1 MIIRTI
7 SLRLELLN
15 GDGYVIDQQEFE
27 TSGIAPQST
36 AKRLQ
41 DLEDVDKYTDN
52 KGKFLGVNAAGTAPE
67 FVDLRGEIKAAEQR
81 LQAKDNALD
90 AAIKANAKAST
101 DADTAFKAALD
112 AEIKSTD
119 ADIADVRAKATTET
133 TERKADVDALNDRVD
148 AVQKQ
153 KDSEVTALKAADAAE
168 AKTRADAITNLTKT
182 VNTNKSLADAAQ
194 QKVEGQFVILNQ
206 SITDTGSNMM
216 EAINTLENKL
226 TAVDTKVIQTNDA
239 QDKRLVNIETNFA
252 TKAYVQD
259 EIKKINITDVKVIA
273 SRKALPA
280 ATTSYGDFYFL
291 TDTKEWV
298 TSDGKVWYDVTSVVP
313 DGVQKQFDD
322 LDARITNEVNKL
334 LPTIKTGLEWL
345 KLYGYKGTETQL
357 AASLNEI
364 INFNNSIQLTNKG
377 GEIFGYLIHK
387 QSVYNDPNQLVNKKY
402 VDDKAQAE
410 RNFSTAVDA
419 KNVAKAGDTMS
430 GALTAA
436 PIKNAILVNNQGS
449 ISFQDAT
456 GTRFHL
462 NSEGNTF
469 KLKHG
474 NNGENDILS
483 IDPNGTCSARD
494 YLQNTP
500 QTNLPNA
507 STRKDYVD
515 AKVKEVDDKN
525 FTYYKTALSAT
536 QNLNTLG
543 SMSAAGVYY
552 NPANATAT
560 EANNY
565 PFREAGSLFVTPSAY
580 GCSQEYTT
588 FNTGRKYARGLNA
601 AWNGKDGPWNAWK
614 EVLTENTPLDTSY
627 LNDEKL
633 LFKYRGA
640 LGDLNTATLPGHYH
654 VNNTASNL
662 PEATFGHLQVTSS
675 GSAPAVGIWLQQTL
689 YAHNGKIWTRRSVN
703 GTWNAWQRVFSTAD
717 MPTADDVGALAVTGG
732 EVAGNLNIKGKLTIN
747 GVTAG
752 EKGDKGDTGAKGATG
767 ATGAIGPKGDTGA
780 TGPMGPKGDQGIQGP
795 KGDKGDKGDTGAQ
808 GAAGTPGSKDA
819 LPLTGGTVTGI
830 INAPAG
836 INLSGNGSLISPDG
850 KSSIILN
857 KAASIRYCQD
867 DGKNTWF
874 HTYAADGC
882 FNIASG
888 NDTSQTVL
896 FKTDAGVN
904 SWFTGSV
911 QMTAK
916 AGNNSVFEW
925 HCPGKHARIQW
936 LDVGTGLLHTGISN
950 GAFAESQRIV
960 SLGSNFQLMNGAA
973 WASSNNHSYVEQYN
987 AWAPYSVDF
996 GAVSGASDYY
1006 QIVKGR
1012 SAAAGAGYTTDAEFG
1027 MLRSGNTW
1035 GQAVIRVGSAEA
1047 GTKGTQAAYRF
1058 EVDGTFTAPKVEASA
1073 MVING
1078 GEVQANGN
1086 IRINNASPTII
1097 LQDTDN
1103 LPAMLHN
1110 NSNLFYILRGGSANA
1125 GSWDGGPNGRH
1136 PMTLN
1141 LANGDVVFSGNIGS
1155 YSDRRLKKDIEPLEN
1170 ALESVMQLRPVQYK
1184 RIGTDTDRVE
1194 CGFIAQELQE
1204 VIPEVVQTQEDEI
1217 GTLTVDYAKLVAY
1230 MAGAIQDLQAQINEL
1245 KAQQGRA

>member
-1 MIIRTI
+1 MITRTI

-15 GDGYVIDQQEFE
+15 GDGYIVDGQEFE
-27 TSGIAPQST
+27 SSGVAPQST

-41 DLEDVDKYTDN
+41 DLEDVDKYVNN
-52 KGKFLGVNAAGTAPE
+52 KGKFLGVNASGTAPE
-67 FVDLRGEIKAAEQR
+67 FVDLRGEIKVVEQR

-101 DADTAFKAALD
+101 DADTAFNKALQD
-112 AEIKSTD
+112 EIKQTD

-148 AVQKQ
+148 ALQKQ

-206 SITDTGSNMM
+206 SILDSGTNFLETQT
-216 EAINTLENKL
+216 ALENKL
-226 TAVDTKVIQTNDA
+226 TAVDAKLIQTNDA

-273 SRKALPA
+273 SRKALPT
-280 ATTSYGDFYFL
+280 ATTSNGDFYFL

-313 DGVQKQFDD
+313 DAVQKQFDD

-357 AASLNEI
+357 ATSLNEI

-410 RNFSTAVDA
+410 RNFSTSVDQ
-419 KNVAKAGDTMS
+419 KNLSKAGDTMS

-525 FTYYKTALSAT
+525 FTNNKAALNVS
-536 QNLNTLG
+536 LNTLG
-543 SMSAAGVYY
+543 SYTSSGVYFQ
-552 NPANATAT
+552 PANASAT
-560 EANNY
+560 TANNY
-565 PFREAGSLFVTPSAY
+565 PAQEAGHLMVTPSAY

-588 FNTGRKYARGLNA
+588 FSSGRKFVRGLSA
-601 AWNGKDGPWNAWK
+601 SWNGKDGPWNEWK
-614 EVLTENTPLDTSY
+614 EIWSDKSGVDSTWLK
-627 LNDEKL
+627 DEVT

-717 MPTADDVGALAVTGG
+717 MPTADDVGALSDKGG
-732 EVAGNLNIKGKLTIN
+732 EIAGNLNIKGKLTIN

-795 KGDKGDKGDTGAQ
+795 KGDKGDKGDTGAT
-808 GAAGTPGSKDA
+808 GAKGEDGAKNA

-850 KSSIILN
+850 KSSIVLN

-867 DGKNTWF
+867 TGSTSWF

-882 FNIASG
+882 FNIATG

-896 FKTDAGVN
+896 FKTDAN
-904 SWFTGSV
+904 DKSWFTGNIQS
-911 QMTAK
+911 TAK
-916 AGNNSVFEW
+916 TGAHSVFEW
-925 HCPGKHARIQW
+925 HCPGKHARLQY
-936 LDVGTGLLHTGISN
+936 LDVGTGQLHTCVSN
-950 GAFAESQRIV
+950 GAFSETQRIV
-960 SLGSNFQLMNGAA
+960 SLGSNYQLMNGAA
-973 WASSNNHSYVEQYN
+973 WAASNSHGYVEQYN
-987 AWAPYSVDF
+987 ALAPYSVDF

-1012 SAAAGAGYTTDAEFG
+1012 SSASGFGYTTDAEFG
-1027 MLRSGNTW
+1027 MLRSGNGAW

-1047 GTKGTQAAYRF
+1047 GTKTTQATYRF
-1058 EVDGTFTAPKVEASA
+1058 EVDGTFTASKVEANSMA
-1073 MVING
+1073 ING

-1097 LQDTDN
+1097 LQDTDH
-1103 LPAMLHN
+1103 LPAMIHN

-1141 LANGDVVFSGNIGS
+1141 LLNGDVVFSGNIGS
-1155 YSDRRLKKDIEPLEN
+1155 YSDQRLKKDVKTLEN
-1170 ALESVMQLRPVQYK
+1170 ALESVMQLRPVLYK

-1194 CGFIAQELQE
+1194 CGFIAQELQQ

-1230 MAGAIQDLQAQINEL
+1230 MAGAIQDLQAQLNEL

>member
-1 MIIRTI
+1 MIKRTI
-7 SLRLELLN
+7 IIDIEVLN
-15 GDGYVIDQQEFE
+15 GDGFIVDGVE
-27 TSGIAPQST
+27 TDGIAVPMST
-36 AKRLQ
+36 VKKLEH
-41 DLEDVDKYTDN
+41 LEDVDKYVNN

-81 LQAKDNALD
+81 LQAKDTALD

-101 DADTAFKAALD
+101 DADTAFNKALQD
-112 AEIKSTD
+112 EIKQTD
-119 ADIADVRAKATTET
+119 ADIADVRAKAQAET
-133 TERKADVDALNDRVD
+133 DARIQLSEQVNDKIDAL
-148 AVQKQ
+148 QKQ
-153 KDSEVTALKAADAAE
+153 KDSEVTALKSADAAE

-182 VNTNKSLADAAQ
+182 VTANKAQ
-194 QKVEGQFVILNQ
+194 SDKDMKTVQDQFVVLNQ
-206 SITDTGSNMM
+206 SITDTGSNMLD
-216 EAINTLENKL
+216 AQTALENKL

-252 TKAYVQD
+252 TKAYVLEQ
-259 EIKKINITDVKVIA
+259 IKNISITDVKVIA
-273 SRKALPA
+273 SRKALPSA
-280 ATTSYGDFYFL
+280 ATAYGDFYFL
-291 TDTKEWV
+291 TETQEWV
-298 TSDGKVWYDVTSVVP
+298 TSDGKTWYDVTSVVP
-313 DGVQKQFDD
+313 NNIQKQFDD

-357 AASLNEI
+357 ATSLNEI

-896 FKTDAGVN
+896 FKTDSGVN

-916 AGNNSVFEW
+916 TGNNSVFEW

-950 GAFAESQRIV
+950 GAFTETQRIV
-960 SLGSNFQLMNGAA
+960 SLGSNFQLMNGNA
-973 WASSNNHSYVEQYN
+973 WASSNNHSYVEQYQ
-987 AWAPYSVDF
+987 AYAPYSVDF
-996 GAVSGASDYY
+996 GAVAGGSDYY

-1073 MVING
+1073 MAING

-1097 LQDTDN
+1097 LQDTDH
-1103 LPAMLHN
+1103 LPAMIHN

-1155 YSDRRLKKDIEPLEN
+1155 YSDQRLKKDVKPLEN

-1184 RIGTDTDRVE
+1184 RIGTDTDRLE
-1194 CGFIAQELQE
+1194 CGFIAQELQQ
-1204 VIPEVVQTQEDEI
+1204 VIPEVVQTQEDEM

-1230 MAGAIQDLQAQINEL
+1230 MAGAIQDLQAQLNEL

>member
-1 MIIRTI
+1 MIIKITR
-7 SLRLELLN
+7 LRLEIVN
-15 GDGYVIDQQEFE
+15 GDGCIIDGKEFE
-27 TSGIAPQST
+27 STGISTQST
-36 AKRLQ
+36 AKQLS
-41 DLEDVDKYTDN
+41 DLEDIGTYSSN
-52 KGKFLGVNAAGTAPE
+52 KGKFLGINAAGTAPE
-67 FVDLRGEIKAAEQR
+67 FVDLRSEIKAAEQR

-206 SITDTGSNMM
+206 SILDSGTNFLETQT
-216 EAINTLENKL
+216 ALENKL
-226 TAVDTKVIQTNDA
+226 TAVDAKLIQTNDA

-280 ATTSYGDFYFL
+280 ATTSNGDFYFL

-313 DGVQKQFDD
+313 DAVQKQFDD

-357 AASLNEI
+357 ATSLNEI

-525 FTYYKTALSAT
+525 FTNNKTALNVS
-536 QNLNTLG
+536 LNTLG
-543 SMSAAGVYY
+543 SFTSSGVYFQ
-552 NPANATAT
+552 PANASAT
-560 EANNY
+560 TANNY
-565 PFREAGSLFVTPSAY
+565 PAQEAGHLIVTPSAY

-588 FNTGRKYARGLNA
+588 FSSGRKFVRGLSA
-601 AWNGKDGPWNAWK
+601 AWNGKDGPWNEWK
-614 EVLTENTPLDTSY
+614 EIWSDKSGVDSTWLK
-627 LNDEKL
+627 DEVT

-795 KGDKGDKGDTGAQ
+795 KGDKGDKGDTGAT
-808 GAAGTPGSKDA
+808 GAKGEDGAKNA

-896 FKTDAGVN
+896 FKTDSGVN

-916 AGNNSVFEW
+916 TGNNSVFEW

-950 GAFAESQRIV
+950 GAFTETQRIV
-960 SLGSNFQLMNGAA
+960 SLGSNFQLMNGNA
-973 WASSNNHSYVEQYN
+973 WATANSHAYADQY
-987 AWAPYSVDF
+987 ASWAPYSVDF
-996 GAVSGASDYY
+996 GQVAGSSDYY
-1006 QIVKGR
+1006 PVIQGR
-1012 SAAAGAGYTTDAEFG
+1012 SAASGFGYTTDVDFG
-1027 MLRSGNTW
+1027 VLRSGGGAW
-1035 GQAVIRVGSAEA
+1035 GRAVIRVGSAEA
-1047 GTKGTQAAYRF
+1047 GTKGTMAAYTF
-1058 EVDGTFTAPKVEASA
+1058 EVDGTFTAPKVEATS
-1073 MVING
+1073 VIVGTG
-1078 GEVQANGN
+1078 GVATKGN
-1086 IRINNASPTII
+1086 ININNGSPTIVM
-1097 LQDTDN
+1097 QDTDHMG
-1103 LPAMLHN
+1103 AILHN
-1110 NSNLFYILRGGSANA
+1110 NSNLFYVLRSPSANNGA
-1125 GSWDGGPNGRH
+1125 WDSGPNGRH

-1141 LANGDVVFSGNIGS
+1141 LANGDVTFSGNIGS
-1155 YSDRRLKKDIEPLEN
+1155 YSDRRLKKDVKPLEN

-1245 KAQQGRA
+1245 KGRA